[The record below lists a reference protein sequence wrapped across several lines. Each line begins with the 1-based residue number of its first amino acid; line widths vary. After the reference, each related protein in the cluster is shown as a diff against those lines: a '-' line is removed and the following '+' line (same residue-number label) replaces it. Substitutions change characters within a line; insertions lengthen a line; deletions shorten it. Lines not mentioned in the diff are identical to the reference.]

1 MSHFSR
7 RTIVGLNVLR
17 ATRMFEAAAATT
29 INAKTKRQ
37 DLMKNVLQQLLLL
50 LVVATKLF
58 HSQVI
63 QRLNNT
69 SNGNNASLRE
79 RDIFIRFELSLGGPG
94 IEERLKNGLTSTLH
108 YVIAHY
114 VQSICP
120 KTGDGKFGGCFDY

>member
-1 MSHFSR
+1 
-7 RTIVGLNVLR
+7 
-17 ATRMFEAAAATT
+17 MFEAAAATT

-79 RDIFIRFELSLGGPG
+79 RETFLSVS
-94 IEERLKNGLTSTLH
+94 N
-108 YVIAHY
+108 
-114 VQSICP
+114 
-120 KTGDGKFGGCFDY
+120 